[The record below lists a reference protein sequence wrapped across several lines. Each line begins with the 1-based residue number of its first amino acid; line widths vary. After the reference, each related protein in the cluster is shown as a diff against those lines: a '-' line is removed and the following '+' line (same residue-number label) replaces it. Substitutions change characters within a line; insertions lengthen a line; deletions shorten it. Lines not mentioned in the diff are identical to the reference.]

1 MAKKPIPKKAKG
13 GSSKA
18 SAAHRRKLFVEAY
31 IANGCNATQ
40 AAISAGYSP
49 KSAGVQAHKLL
60 KHAEI
65 KQFLSERQ
73 NEIAQKFELTT
84 ESVIAELAKIVH
96 CDPRRL
102 FDAKGALLPLKD
114 WPDEVAGAVASL
126 EVEELF
132 VGRGDERVSIG
143 ATKKLKFWDKNS
155 AIEKAMKHLGLF
167 ERDNEQKTD
176 PLRDLLERVSGSSL
190 KPVE

>member
-1 MAKKPIPKKAKG
+1 MTAKRSTKKTKG
-13 GSSKA
+13 GSSKS

-40 AAISAGYSP
+40 AAISAGFSQ
-49 KSAGVQAHKLL
+49 KSAYSQGQRLL
-60 KHAEI
+60 KHVEI
-65 KQFLSERQ
+65 QQLLRNRQ

-132 VGRGDERVSIG
+132 VGRGDEKVSIG